1 MRTPPGAVPAVI
13 LKFDP
18 NVYHHGALGIVRS
31 LGRLGV
37 PVHAVQE
44 DRWAPM
50 GRSRYLRGRLPWPRA
65 ADPAATL
72 EQLMSWAARMES
84 RPVLIPTDDIA
95 SIFVSDHAAELE
107 SAYRFPRQAPGVARA
122 LCSKA
127 ELYRLCTTY
136 GVPTPQVWFPT
147 TRDEVRALAGEAT
160 YPLVLKAINP
170 WLLDHAT
177 RRPSVVIARD
187 AEELQELYERM
198 EDVENP
204 NLMVQEYIPGGAESV
219 WMFNGYLDQ
228 SSEMLVHFTG
238 QKIRQH
244 PPYTGMTTLG
254 VCRANAEVEAT
265 SERFL
270 TSLGYKGI
278 VDMGY
283 RYDARDGQ
291 YKLLDVNPRIGAT
304 FRLFVGRTETDVV
317 RALYADLTGGSVH
330 ASTAREGRRWLV
342 ENYDAVSS
350 VRYVRDGTLSI
361 AEWRRS
367 FADVDEAAWFAPDD
381 PLPFLVMSLRFALR
395 GAGKL
400 SRMRSPGPL
409 PERGTREDLPAA
421 VSTPR

>member
-1 MRTPPGAVPAVI
+1 MRTTPGAVPAVI

-50 GRSRYLRGRLPWPRA
+50 GRSRYLRGRFPWPQA
-65 ADPAATL
+65 SDHGATL
-72 EQLMSWAARMES
+72 EQLMSWGSRMTS
-84 RPVLIPTDDIA
+84 RAVLIPTDDIA
-95 SIFVSDHAAELE
+95 SIFVADHAGVLE
-107 SAYRFPRQAPGVARA
+107 QFYRFPRQEPGVARA

-127 ELYRLCTTY
+127 ELYHLCKQH
-136 GVPTPQVWFPT
+136 GVPTPEVWFPT
-147 TRDEVRALAGEAT
+147 SRDDVRAISAQAT

-177 RRPSVVIARD
+177 RRPSVVIAND
-187 AEELQELYERM
+187 AEELHDLYDRL
-198 EDVENP
+198 EDPQKP
-204 NLMVQEYIPGGAESV
+204 NLMVQEYIPGGADSV

-270 TSLGYKGI
+270 KSLGYKGI

-304 FRLFVGRTETDVV
+304 FRLFVGTSGIDVA
-317 RALYADLTGGSVH
+317 RALYADLTGGSVDGS
-330 ASTAREGRRWLV
+330 ATREGRRWLV
-342 ENYDAVSS
+342 ENYDVVSS
-350 VRYVRDGTLSI
+350 VRYVRDGALSL

-367 FADVDEAAWFAPDD
+367 FEDVDEAAWFAADD
-381 PLPFLVMSLRFALR
+381 PLPFVVMSLRFAVR
-395 GAGKL
+395 AVGKL
-400 SRMRSPGPL
+400 TRLRSPQPL
-409 PERGTREDLPAA
+409 PEPATRQDRPATA
-421 VSTPR
+421 STPR

>member
-1 MRTPPGAVPAVI
+1 MKTSPGAVPAVV

-37 PVHAVQE
+37 PVHAVEE

-50 GRSRYLRGRLPWPRA
+50 SRSRYLRGRLPWPQGA
-65 ADPAATL
+65 NQAATL
-72 EQLMSWAARMES
+72 ELLMSWGARMTS
-84 RPVLIPTDDIA
+84 RAVLIPTDDMA
-95 SIFVSDHAAELE
+95 SIFVGDHAGELE
-107 SAYRFPRQAPGVARA
+107 KYYLFPRQAPGLARA

-127 ELYRLCTTY
+127 ELYHLCQKH

-147 TRDEVRALAGEAT
+147 TRDDVRALSAEAT

-187 AEELQELYERM
+187 AEDLRELYDRI
-198 EDVENP
+198 EDAENP

-219 WMFNGYLDQ
+219 WMFNGYVDQ
-228 SSEMLVHFTG
+228 TSEMVVHFTG

-254 VCRANAEVEAT
+254 VCCGNEEVEAT

-270 TSLGYKGI
+270 KALGYKGI

-304 FRLFVGRTETDVV
+304 FRLFVGRSGTDVA
-317 RALYADLTGGSVH
+317 RALYGDLTGQPVH
-330 ASTAREGRRWLV
+330 ASPAREGRRWLV
-342 ENYDAVSS
+342 ENYDVVSS
-350 VRYVRDGTLSI
+350 LQYVRDGTLTV
-361 AEWRRS
+361 ADWWRS
-367 FADVDEAAWFAPDD
+367 FDDVDEAAWYARDD
-381 PLPFLVMSLRFALR
+381 LLPFLLMSLRFGLR
-395 GAGKL
+395 GARKVSL
-400 SRMRSPGPL
+400 SRLPRQR
-409 PERGTREDLPAA
+409 PERGTPHDLTARA
-421 VSTPR
+421 SAPR